1 MRFKTLQN
9 ALFKLSGGQAMP
21 AVGRIVIYKGSGTV
35 ENQTYTPTKNGYFCI
50 DNYSPETT
58 ARSFIQGS
66 ILSYVTQNGG
76 RASIFL
82 PVQKGQQ
89 VVYSAS
95 GSGQKTIRF
104 FDLVGGA
111 KSLLSLAQTR
121 IRGGVLCLI

>member
-1 MRFKTLQN
+1 MSDSIYKKLVN

-21 AVGRIVIYKGSGTV
+21 TGRRIVIYEGSGTV
-35 ENQTYTPTKNGYFCI
+35 EDQTYTPTKNGYFCI
-50 DNYSPETT
+50 DNYSPEPT
-58 ARSFIQGS
+58 ARSFIQGA
-66 ILSYVTQNGG
+66 ILSYVTQNGD

-104 FDLVGGA
+104 FDLVGG
-111 KSLLSLAQTR
+111 S
-121 IRGGVLCLI
+121 